1 MRCPEVESIKTTS
14 QVAQL
19 LKIQS
24 EFFFSSQADYRS
36 KSSPVSTIVFSFGL
50 LSLCI
55 FCKFSSVNFQDF

>member
-24 EFFFSSQADYRS
+24 AFFFSSQADYRS

-55 FCKFSSVNFQDF
+55 F